1 MLLLCLI
8 LCVVVLFIVGI
19 ALERRLEHREYGGT
33 SYEERSHELYLD
45 ILEGTHTQRIVDT
58 RHKK

>member
-8 LCVVVLFIVGI
+8 LCVVVLFFVGI
-19 ALERRLEHREYGGT
+19 VLERRLEHRENGGT
-33 SYEERSHELYLD
+33 SYEERCRELYLD
-45 ILEGTHTQRIVDT
+45 ILEGSHTQRIVDT